1 MNCKKNELYPD
12 ISPEKYQEELISM
25 LLREFTQAIG
35 ICPGNIHSWKHPN
48 GCREFC
54 NAINCFENYSK
65 EIALCWR
72 VYFEEKIAGKVGKSG
87 T

>member
-1 MNCKKNELYPD
+1 
-12 ISPEKYQEELISM
+12 M

-35 ICPGNIHSWKHPN
+35 TCPGDMHSWKHPN

-54 NAINCFENYSK
+54 NAIGDDISN

-72 VYFEEKIAGKVGKSG
+72 TYFEEKIAGKVGKSG
-87 T
+87 K